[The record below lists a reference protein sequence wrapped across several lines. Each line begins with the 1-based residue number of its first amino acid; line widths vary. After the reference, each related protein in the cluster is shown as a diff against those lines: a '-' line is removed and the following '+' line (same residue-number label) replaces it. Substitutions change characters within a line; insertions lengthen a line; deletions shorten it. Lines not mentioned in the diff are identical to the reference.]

1 MKLNTILKAAMALSI
16 VGTVLPSVAGAQSA
30 ADFYK
35 GKKIRLLVGSG
46 AGGGYDAYARGL
58 ANHWGR
64 NIPGQPKIIVQN
76 MPGAGG
82 VKMFNHLANKAKKDG
97 TVIGASFAG
106 NLIEP
111 IFDKGKGT
119 KYDPRKMGW
128 IGSISPQYNGCFV
141 RKESPVKTI
150 ADAKKHQV
158 IMAATSSRS
167 NSAVMA
173 NIWNIM
179 IGTKFKVVTG
189 YSTTG
194 TTMAM
199 ERGEADGTCLSHAT
213 MLARLPHLIE
223 KKLITWL
230 IVMHRKEV
238 PELPGVPPA
247 TSFTKNDEER
257 QVIELFI
264 ARNLMG
270 RPFVAP
276 AGIPADRLTALRDGF
291 FKTMKDPAFL
301 KDAKRLK
308 LVVDPSD
315 HKTIEKTIN
324 DAYAIP
330 PAIAEKAINLMK
342 GAKAMAKK
350 APKVKKQK
358 K

>member
-1 MKLNTILKAAMALSI
+1 MALSI

-82 VKMFNHLANKAKKDG
+82 VKMFNHLANKANKAKKDG

-106 NLIEP
+106 NLTEP

-119 KYDPRKMGW
+119 KYDPRKMNW
-128 IGSISPQYNGCFV
+128 LGSISPQYNGRFV
-141 RKESPVKTI
+141 RKASPVKSI
-150 ADAKKHQV
+150 EDAKKHQV

-173 NIWNIM
+173 NIYNIM

-230 IVMHRKEV
+230 IVMHRKQV

-247 TSFTKNDEER
+247 TSFAKNDEER

-276 AGIPADRLTALRDGF
+276 EGVPADGVAALREGF

-324 DAYAIP
+324 DPYAIP
-330 PAIAEKAINLMK
+330 DAIAQKAINLMK

-350 APKVKKQK
+350 APKVKKK
-358 K
+358 KK